1 MNIKIHGLLGQ
12 IFGKKIN
19 IKIGNINQL
28 LLAIDGIKPGFRK
41 KYSELVQN
49 GQLYDAKL
57 INSEIHLI
65 PLVSGSFFKKIWRGA
80 KKAVKSVFKAV
91 KRVVKAIVSSPLG
104 IILLAAAVIF
114 TGGMALGFFGA
125 GAAGGGLF
133 GGLFGGG
140 LFGGGITG
148 FLGNL
153 ALQVGFS
160 FLKAGLQMMLMKRP
174 NMNGQQDGGNINN
187 KDQYSGTGGT
197 VSAAQA
203 KSRSYIFDS
212 NLNSA
217 TQGRSVPIVYG
228 RMKYAPQIIQMSM
241 NYYPTNETFENQLPN
256 YNLTLL

>member
-12 IFGKKIN
+12 MFGKKIN

-41 KYSELVQN
+41 KYNQLVQN

-65 PLVSGSFFKKIWRGA
+65 PLVSGSFVKKIFKGA
-80 KKAVKSVFKAV
+80 KKFFKSAAKAV
-91 KRVVKAIVSSPLG
+91 KRFVKAVVSSPLG

-114 TGGMALGFFGA
+114 TGGLALGFFGA

-133 GGLFGGG
+133 GGLFGGS
-140 LFGGGITG
+140 LFGGGISG

-153 ALQVGFS
+153 ALQIGFS
-160 FLKAGLQMMLMKRP
+160 FLKAGLQMMMMKRP
-174 NMNGQQDGGNINN
+174 NMNGMNGQGDTN
-187 KDQYSGTGGT
+187 KDQYSSTGAT

-217 TQGRSVPIVYG
+217 IQGRSVPIVYG